1 MLAATTVTTARA
13 LFTGSCTLA
22 IDAQWPEGIKYPP
35 NAGAH
40 GSAGWGVTS
49 TVRFRIRHL
58 LALLL
63 AFLAL
68 AAGTWS
74 PAHADGSTIRV
85 IVKDQVTEAGKQT
98 KVPLPNVT
106 ATVTDSTGAVI
117 GTAVTD
123 AKGVADIKIPG
134 PGDFTIT
141 LDEKSLPA
149 GKALTAETP
158 AVRNLKK
165 DDFITQTVVVNY
177 FTGQAKRNTTGWFS
191 RLAQRGVDGTRL
203 GLILAMCSVG
213 LSLIFGT
220 TGLTNFAHG
229 EMVTFGG
236 LVTFLFSVSWSLP
249 FLITAPIV
257 VVLGGLFGLAFELC
271 VFGPLRRRG
280 IGLVSQLVVT
290 VGLAIFLQNFFL
302 YRFGGRTKAFKAFAN
317 QPAHHWGPIL
327 ITSRDLT
334 SSILS
339 LTILVCVALALQRSR
354 LGKATRA
361 VSDNP
366 DLASSTGIDSQKIIR
381 IVWFIGGALAA
392 FGGIVRGLDQGVG
405 PQMGADLL
413 FLMFAG
419 ITLGGLGSAF
429 GALLGGFI
437 VGLFVEVCTLFGVP
451 SELSKV
457 PALLVLILLL
467 LVRPQGILGRRER
480 VG

>member
-1 MLAATTVTTARA
+1 VT
-13 LFTGSCTLA
+13 
-22 IDAQWPEGIKYPP
+22 I
-35 NAGAH
+35 
-40 GSAGWGVTS
+40 
-49 TVRFRIRHL
+49 RIRHL
-58 LALLL
+58 VAVLL
-63 AFLAL
+63 AFVTM
-68 AAGTWS
+68 AGVMWS
-74 PAHADGSTIRV
+74 PAHADGSVIRV
-85 IVKDQVTEAGKQT
+85 FVKDQQTVNGQAT
-98 KVPLPNVT
+98 KVPLAGV
-106 ATVTDSTGAVI
+106 AAKVLDKSGAAI
-117 GTAVTD
+117 AEGVTD
-123 AKGVADIKIPG
+123 AKGMLDLKVPG
-134 PGDFTIT
+134 PDDYTVV
-141 LDEKSLPA
+141 LDEKTLPA
-149 GKALTAETP
+149 GKALTSDTP
-158 AVRNLKK
+158 ATRTITK
-165 DDFITQTVVVNY
+165 DQFVTTTYVVNY
-177 FTGQAKRNTTGWFS
+177 FTGAANRKTTGWWA

-236 LVTFLFSVSWSLP
+236 ITTFLFSVSWSFP
-249 FLITAPIV
+249 FLIAAPIV
-257 VVLGGLFGLAFELC
+257 VVLGGLFGLAFEVL

-290 VGLAIFLQNFFL
+290 VGLAILLQNFFL

-327 ITSRDLT
+327 ITTRDLT
-334 SSILS
+334 SSLIS
-339 LTILVCVALALQRSR
+339 LTILVLVALALQRSR

-366 DLASSTGIDSQKIIR
+366 DLASSTGIDSQRIIR
-381 IVWFIGGALAA
+381 IVWFIGGSLAA

-451 SELSKV
+451 SELAKV
-457 PALLVLILLL
+457 PALLVLIVLL